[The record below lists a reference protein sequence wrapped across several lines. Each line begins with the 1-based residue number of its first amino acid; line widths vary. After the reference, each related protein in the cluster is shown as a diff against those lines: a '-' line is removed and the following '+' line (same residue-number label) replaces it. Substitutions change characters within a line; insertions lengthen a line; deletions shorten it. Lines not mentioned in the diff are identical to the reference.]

1 MNFQIEYSNRGIEG
15 KVYINYLFW
24 ELLFFISSTYTK
36 IYVKAGGNIKKL
48 EFAIKYAL
56 KQKKI
61 TQKEY
66 AESIHLAESTFSN
79 YVKGTREMNYQMLSK
94 IADDLAL
101 DLNAIFKTKIID
113 KKSNMISE
121 AEANIINA
129 FRQIPRE
136 QQSEIAT
143 SIISLLRLS
152 RKLDK

>member
-1 MNFQIEYSNRGIEG
+1 M
-15 KVYINYLFW
+15 
-24 ELLFFISSTYTK
+24 LFFISSTYTR
-36 IYVKAGGNIKKL
+36 IYVKAGDSIKKL

-56 KQKKI
+56 RQRNI

-66 AESIHLAESTFSN
+66 AESIQLAESTFSN

-101 DLNAIFKTKIID
+101 DLNAIFKTKIMD

-121 AEANIINA
+121 EEASIINA
-129 FRQIPRE
+129 FRQIPKD
-136 QQSEIAT
+136 QQSEIAI
-143 SIISLLRLS
+143 SIISLLNLS